1 MGRLEV
7 WVDGVGEN
15 PRLYRVLDGGRESAG
30 WDPGPRRTQVYTLQ
44 LILNSEVMFGNSDS
58 LETASLI
65 NVSKKASEPMFVTL
79 RTSLNLTCALKQWR
93 SVPCGRLSWRS
104 GPIRAR
110 SPSTGL
116 GARQLGAVC
125 EGITGVPCRPVSGA
139 SLWSVT
145 SVIEGPNAPISS
157 PRERSPSCSKG

>member
-1 MGRLEV
+1 M
-7 WVDGVGEN
+7 
-15 PRLYRVLDGGRESAG
+15 
-30 WDPGPRRTQVYTLQ
+30 YTLQ
-44 LILNSEVMFGNSDS
+44 FILNSEVMFGNSDS